1 MDSNW
6 LALLIAI
13 VTNNGVTNS
22 LRYAGY
28 VYSKG
33 GKQVDREKW
42 LIADEVARLES
53 EGLSY
58 IEATDKATEMYKEKA
73 PRETDQDILKEHTK
87 SINDIISEF
96 ENVDNGEVYIDDVGY
111 TDRDLI

>member
-1 MDSNW
+1 MD
-6 LALLIAI
+6 
-13 VTNNGVTNS
+13 
-22 LRYAGY
+22 
-28 VYSKG
+28 K
-33 GKQVDREKW
+33 KKW

-58 IEATDKATEMYKEKA
+58 SEAMDKATEMYKEKA
-73 PRETDQDILKEHTK
+73 PYPTDQSKDKEHNK